1 MAISRKA
8 AGSAVQRNRMKR
20 IIRESFR
27 VHRMQLP
34 AVDLVVMS
42 RPEAAKV
49 DNSQLR
55 QSLDKHWR
63 RVKAKCGESSSH

>member
-8 AGSAVQRNRMKR
+8 AGSAVQRNRLKR

-27 VHRMQLP
+27 AHRVDLP
-34 AVDLVVMS
+34 PVDLVVMS
-42 RPEAAKV
+42 RPEAAMAE
-49 DNSQLR
+49 NSQLW

-63 RVKAKCGESSSH
+63 RVKAKCGESSSL